1 MFDCSHDPNNS
12 SSLTQYFSS
21 NEFKNCYA
29 YATATQPSGE
39 NCSSAAPNPAVD
51 ASHTKRVSKCRSK
64 CLFCVISDTNFSM
77 FLNAVL
83 CSVDHSSG
91 LFFSVFLVTGV
102 KRQRSCQSWNV
113 PCEVMYGIHKIF

>member
-1 MFDCSHDPNNS
+1 MVFQMFDCSHDPNNS

-21 NEFKNCYA
+21 NEFKNRYA

-51 ASHTKRVSKCRSK
+51 ASHTIRVSKCRSK

-83 CSVDHSSG
+83 CSVDHSNG
-91 LFFSVFLVTGV
+91 LFFSVFFSYGRKAAAVCANLG
-102 KRQRSCQSWNV
+102 
-113 PCEVMYGIHKIF
+113 MYRVR